1 MEKRSP
7 APRWLPVRSA
17 LSVAGLIM
25 LPLIVVVLAVLQ
37 YRWIGQASEADR
49 ERMQIGLN
57 TSVSQFLEDYRS
69 ELYRVCTAFR
79 PEPGIV
85 ASRDWGQYVK
95 RYDEWRRTTS
105 FPDLAGDVFVWEL
118 EHIDGSR
125 LIRVTMQSREVRAVE
140 WPPEL
145 GALRSTL
152 DEQRRELGDSRRRDV
167 RLRAWTLHEAAPALT
182 HLLFQ
187 FTPPTTPGE
196 RPQFHVAG
204 FLIVKL
210 NPSCFEQRLFPE
222 LTRRHFGS
230 RDGRAYQVAILNKET
245 PAKPIYRS
253 EPAVS
258 EAAAASAIV
267 RVDLTGS
274 VPENYILPRP
284 ALEQGRAEELGPPPV
299 LVPGNEEE
307 SWQLLVWHRFGSLD
321 AVVARIRRR
330 NLAVSFGV
338 LLFLTAALTML
349 AISTRRAQRLA
360 ELQIDFV
367 AGVSHELRTPLAV
380 ICSAGDNLAEG
391 VVDTKPQVQQY
402 GELVR
407 AEGRRLRAMVEQ
419 ILHFAAG
426 QTDRRYE
433 LRPTEVAAL
442 VDGVLEDSGSAIQ
455 AAGFSV
461 EAQIAPGLPRVL
473 VDGAALKQCLQN
485 LVNNALKY
493 GENARWIGVRANGNH
508 GEVRITVE
516 DRGMG
521 IEPAELRHIFEPFYR
536 GRAARAAQIHGT
548 GLGLNL
554 AARIAEA
561 MGGRITVKSAPGKG
575 SSFTLHLPAM
585 KDDGRQKGEKV

>member
-7 APRWLPVRSA
+7 SPRWLPVRSA
-17 LSVAGLIM
+17 VSVAGLIM

-57 TSVSQFLEDYRS
+57 TSVSQFLEDYRN
-69 ELYRVCTAFR
+69 ELYGVCAAFR

-95 RYDEWRRTTS
+95 RYDEWRRTAS
-105 FPDLAGDVFVWEL
+105 FPDLAEDVFVWEL
-118 EHIDGSR
+118 EQNGGSR
-125 LIRVTMQSREVRAVE
+125 LVRIAMQSREVRTVV
-140 WPPEL
+140 WTPEL
-145 GALRSTL
+145 EVLRSTL
-152 DEQRRELGDSRRRDV
+152 DEQRRGLGDSRRRDV
-167 RLRAWTLHEAAPALT
+167 RLRAWTLHETAPALT
-182 HLLFQ
+182 HMLFQ
-187 FTPPTTPGE
+187 FTPPAAPGE
-196 RPQFHVAG
+196 RPQFRVAG

-210 NPSCFEQRLFPE
+210 SPSCFAQRLFPE
-222 LTRRHFGS
+222 LARRHFGAS
-230 RDGRAYQVAILNKET
+230 DGRAYQLAILNKEH
-245 PAKPIYRS
+245 PAKVIYRS
-253 EPAVS
+253 EPAIS
-258 EAAAASAIV
+258 EAAVSSAIV
-267 RVDLTGS
+267 RVDLTGP
-274 VPENYILPRP
+274 VPDNYILPRP

-307 SWQLLVWHRFGSLD
+307 SWQLVVWHRFGSLD

-433 LRPTEVAAL
+433 LHPAEVAKL
-442 VDGVLEDSGSAIQ
+442 VNGVIEDAGAAIQ

-461 EAQIAPGLPRVL
+461 EAQIAPDLPQVL
-473 VDGAALKQCLQN
+473 VDEAAVKQCLQN

-493 GENARWIGVRANGNH
+493 GGNTGWIGVRANADH
-508 GEVRITVE
+508 GEVRITIE

-521 IEPAELRHIFEPFYR
+521 IEPADLRHIFEPFYR
-536 GRAARAAQIHGT
+536 CRAAKAAQIHGT

-585 KDDGRQKGEKV
+585 KVGDG